1 MTTEEF
7 EYLKRALEALQTD
20 LSPMSRV
27 KVLRTMSQICEKTAA
42 DIEYELVDKID
53 SVLYNT

>member
-7 EYLKRALEALQTD
+7 EYLKRALDALQTD

-27 KVLRTMSQICEKTAA
+27 KVLRTMSQICEKSAS
-42 DIEYELVDKID
+42 DIENEFVDKVD
-53 SVLYNT
+53 SVMYNR